1 MYMLGEF
8 LRMLRAD
15 ELIVLGRANIYQGL
29 DYRGSIAWMKRCV
42 VNRVSV
48 DFPDV
53 EVLSNFRN
61 FSSFYSICC
70 APDFVGRVVMICQRL
85 PERPLDESYNSSWG
99 FRCSAMV
106 LTSLPEPSNI
116 AGDIA
121 RNASIIERRG
131 LPNQTAVVPFS
142 RCTRKAS

>member
-15 ELIVLGRANIYQGL
+15 ELIILGRTNIYQGL
-29 DYRGSIAWMKRCV
+29 DCRGSITWIERCV

-53 EVLSNFRN
+53 EVLSNFGN
-61 FSSFYSICC
+61 SGSFYSICC
-70 APDFVGRVVMICQRL
+70 APDFVGRVVMISQRL
-85 PERPLDESYNSSWG
+85 PERPLDESYNSSRG

-106 LTSLPEPSNI
+106 LTMLM
-116 AGDIA
+116 
-121 RNASIIERRG
+121 SIGGCEG
-131 LPNQTAVVPFS
+131 AAEQSYLA
-142 RCTRKAS
+142 